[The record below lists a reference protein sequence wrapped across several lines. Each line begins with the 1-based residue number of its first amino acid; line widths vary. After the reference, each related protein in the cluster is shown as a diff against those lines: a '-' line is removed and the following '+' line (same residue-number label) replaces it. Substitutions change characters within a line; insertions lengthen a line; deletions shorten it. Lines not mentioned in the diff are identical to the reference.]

1 MFVNRFQLIL
11 MGFLTT
17 SLHKKQS
24 KCCQITRN
32 LMILTYIVQ
41 WNSSLLKS
49 ETSWFSPWF
58 SSKITMSKLSLV
70 WRGGVRPLGLIH
82 NWQNTVTTWI
92 AKIGF
97 RLETLEMIWAS
108 PLGKIVGL
116 DDVIA
121 FILLLFP
128 PLQIGPSEPEGDL
141 GRRSPHDFDKS
152 VNLISIRGTTTVH
165 RPPHYRI
172 TTSCHPRF

>member
-1 MFVNRFQLIL
+1 M
-11 MGFLTT
+11 
-17 SLHKKQS
+17 
-24 KCCQITRN
+24 
-32 LMILTYIVQ
+32 
-41 WNSSLLKS
+41 
-49 ETSWFSPWF
+49 
-58 SSKITMSKLSLV
+58 
-70 WRGGVRPLGLIH
+70 GLIH

-152 VNLISIRGTTTVH
+152 VNLISIRGATTVH
-165 RPPHYRI
+165 HI
-172 TTSCHPRF
+172 TALLLLATPDFKQTFTTPCAFVISYMYL